1 MDEGLI
7 KKTPNRGVFPKVLVS
22 IAMSLILLSLEFTS
36 LIYTL
41 PIMAFVAV
49 SRREDGLKVF
59 LPTALILILRSLY
72 YSWGMENLLLWVC
85 LDLYVPLSL
94 LVAGYIWTISTGRL
108 EKRLFLS
115 ILPAF
120 LATILIGL
128 VFFMDRA
135 LFDTFYM
142 SMKDA
147 FAAVM
152 ENTLAVLGIEADID
166 FLFLMV
172 SVTVG
177 VFALPTIV
185 ATACVSFFYYES
197 RRHSR
202 ETALDDAVAAI
213 ELNTNIVWILILA
226 LALFLLGR
234 FISMPLVLS
243 MAFLSLVVTMLLVYS
258 IQGFS
263 VLMAWIKNGGVNMK
277 STTLFIILLMIG
289 LLMPG
294 LNIVVLI
301 GLPVIGLIENFFNIK
316 TRRKK

>member
-1 MDEGLI
+1 
-7 KKTPNRGVFPKVLVS
+7 
-22 IAMSLILLSLEFTS
+22 
-36 LIYTL
+36 
-41 PIMAFVAV
+41 
-49 SRREDGLKVF
+49 
-59 LPTALILILRSLY
+59 
-72 YSWGMENLLLWVC
+72 
-85 LDLYVPLSL
+85 
-94 LVAGYIWTISTGRL
+94 
-108 EKRLFLS
+108 
-115 ILPAF
+115 
-120 LATILIGL
+120 
-128 VFFMDRA
+128 
-135 LFDTFYM
+135 
-142 SMKDA
+142 
-147 FAAVM
+147 
-152 ENTLAVLGIEADID
+152 
-166 FLFLMV
+166 
-172 SVTVG
+172 
-177 VFALPTIV
+177 
-185 ATACVSFFYYES
+185 S

-277 STTLFIILLMIG
+277 STTLFIILLMII

>member
-1 MDEGLI
+1 MDEGL
-7 KKTPNRGVFPKVLVS
+7 NRRAPGGVFGKALVS
-22 IAMSLILLSLEFTS
+22 IAMSLILLTLEFTS

-41 PIMAFVAV
+41 PLLAFVAV

-59 LPTALILILRSLY
+59 LPTALILLIRSIY
-72 YSWGMENLLLWVC
+72 NSWGLENMGLWVGI
-85 LDLYVPLSL
+85 DLYVPLSL
-94 LVAGYIWTISTGRL
+94 LVAGYIWTISKGRL
-108 EKRLFLS
+108 EIRLFKSL
-115 ILPAF
+115 LPSL

-135 LFDTFYM
+135 LFDAFYQ

-152 ENTLAVLGIEADID
+152 ENAVAVLGIEADID

-177 VFALPTIV
+177 VFAFPTIV
-185 ATACVSFFYYES
+185 AASCVSFFYYES
-197 RRHSR
+197 RRRSR
-202 ETALDDAVAAI
+202 ETALDDVVAGI
-213 ELNTNIVWILILA
+213 ELHPNTVWVLILA
-226 LALFLLGR
+226 LALFMLGR
-234 FISMPLVLS
+234 FVSMPLVLTI
-243 MAFLSLVVTMLLVYS
+243 AFLSLVMTMLLVYS

-277 STTLFIILLMIG
+277 STTLFIILLMVG
-289 LLMPG
+289 LVMPG